1 MGAALPAPP
10 QAPRQVP
17 AGDHRTA
24 RGTPARHQRVGGAPD
39 STRDHPSDVLIQCL
53 QHTTTVA
60 INNYVPDDILHVNS
74 QTMMA

>member
-1 MGAALPAPP
+1 MGTALPAPP

-39 STRDHPSDVLIQCL
+39 STRDHPSDVLIQRL
-53 QHTTTVA
+53 QHTTVA
-60 INNYVPDDILHVNS
+60 INNYVPDDTLHVKS
-74 QTMMA
+74 QTMLA